1 MSWKQLQFNFMNEY
15 KKQGEIMLVS
25 EILSE
30 IKQTS
35 GSNAKKAILETHNEN
50 TLLKTALQMGLNP
63 FTPFHVVKVPKVAD
77 DDRDAV
83 LPEAN
88 RWVSFFQAAQLCA
101 NREYTG
107 NAAIEIIHNTLS
119 CATKE
124 EEKWMRKILKKH
136 LAIGASTKT
145 INKVFPGL
153 IPTFDVALAQKFEE
167 KRIKGMTRVGID
179 PKLDGIRCFAIVEDE
194 KALLYARSGKLIT
207 NFDDTIGKE
216 LIRLGPGCYDG
227 EIMGKD
233 FIDLMRQAYRKENV
247 DVSDAYLALFDFLP
261 LEEWKS
267 RVGVMT
273 CQDRYAILCER
284 LRAGGKLSYLRRV
297 PRYIVAAEYD
307 AIKGM
312 HDEFAAQG
320 YEGAMVKDLDAPYKF
335 GRGPEVMKLKAFHD
349 VDLKIE
355 RLIEGTGKHSGK
367 LGSVVV
373 NYHGVDVQVGSG
385 FSDELRD
392 TIWETPDMFINRMI
406 EVRYQEVTP
415 DGSLRFPTFVCF
427 RNDRT

>member
-1 MSWKQLQFNFMNEY
+1 
-15 KKQGEIMLVS
+15 MLVS

-35 GSNAKKAILETHNEN
+35 GSNAKKALLESHETNNILKHA
-50 TLLKTALQMGLNP
+50 LKMGLDP
-63 FTPFHVVKVPKVAD
+63 FTPFHVVKVPKVTARVVNPDEEIRWNIFIDAAD
-77 DDRDAV
+77 M
-83 LPEAN
+83 
-88 RWVSFFQAAQLCA
+88 CA
-101 NREYTG
+101 TRFWTG
-107 NAAIEIIHNTLS
+107 NKAVQILHDAMSIVTE
-119 CATKE
+119 E

-145 INKVFPGL
+145 VNKVFPGL

-167 KRIKGMTRVGID
+167 KRIADKESVGVE
-179 PKLDGIRCFAIVEDE
+179 PKLDGIRCFAIVKDG

-207 NFDDTIGKE
+207 NFDNTIGEE
-216 LIRLGPGCYDG
+216 LVKLGDGCYDG

-233 FIDLMRQAYRKENV
+233 FIDLMRQAYRKENA

-261 LEEWKS
+261 LEEWESRDAKLTASERYLELATRIGYNFGLRYLKRVDRSIVEANYEKIKS
-267 RVGVMT
+267 
-273 CQDRYAILCER
+273 L
-284 LRAGGKLSYLRRV
+284 
-297 PRYIVAAEYD
+297 
-307 AIKGM
+307 
-312 HDEFAAQG
+312 HDEYVSNG
-320 YEGAMVKDLDAPYKF
+320 YEGAMIKDLDAPYKF

-373 NYHGVDVQVGSG
+373 NYHGVEVQVGSG
-385 FSDELRD
+385 LSDELRD
-392 TIWETPDMFINRMI
+392 TIWATPDMFIDRMI

-427 RNDRT
+427 RNDRE

>member
-1 MSWKQLQFNFMNEY
+1 M
-15 KKQGEIMLVS
+15 IS

-30 IKQTS
+30 IKTTS
-35 GSNAKKAILETHNEN
+35 GSNAKKAILEEHKDND
-50 TLLKTALQMGLNP
+50 LLKTALKMGLDP
-63 FTPFHVVKVPKVAD
+63 FTPFHVVKVPKVENRS
-77 DDRDAV
+77 DRLLTSSDGWS
-83 LPEAN
+83 E
-88 RWVSFFQAAQLCA
+88 FFTVAEDCA
-101 NREYTG
+101 SRKVTG
-107 NAAIEIIHNTLS
+107 NAAIHRLHACFAS
-119 CATKE
+119 VHAD
-124 EEKWMRKILKKH
+124 EEKWMRKVLKKH

-167 KRIKGMTRVGID
+167 KRISGKEKVGVE
-179 PKLDGIRCFAIVEDE
+179 PKLDGIRCFAVV
-194 KALLYARSGKLIT
+194 KNGTALLYARSGKLIS
-207 NFDDTIGKE
+207 NFNDTIGRE
-216 LIRLGPGCYDG
+216 LVKLGDGCYDG

-247 DVSDAYLALFDFLP
+247 DVSDTYLALFDYLP
-261 LEEWKS
+261 LEEWES
-267 RVGVMT
+267 RESKMT
-273 CQDRYAILCER
+273 TRQRYLELNTRLGLNFPLC
-284 LRAGGKLSYLRRV
+284 YLRKVSRDH
-297 PRYIVAAEYD
+297 VAADYE
-307 AIKGM
+307 AIKAL
-312 HDEFAAQG
+312 HDEYVSNG

-373 NYHGVDVQVGSG
+373 NYHGVEVQVGSG
-385 FSDELRD
+385 FSDDLRD
-392 TIWETPDMFINRMI
+392 TVWASPDKFVGRMI

-427 RNDRT
+427 RNDR